1 MTICIFLCLCTSFP
15 SFCIAIHHGITPVRL
30 SSTLPNNSLIFSFPV
45 HISNWCLTE
54 NFASQS
60 LNLASCVL
68 VAIAEI
74 NVYGN
79 HFFQCKKYS
88 KMEAS
93 NQIWDGTHFIL
104 AKICIYAGITSS
116 QQDVITEPV
125 ILVQHNP
132 TCRPADMLVIL
143 KPTYATPLHMWSLLS
158 LVTKTMRER
167 SSMVKESNNEH
178 SFVLGK
184 QIIAALNNNST
195 ILLPFMV
202 DPHGGFPT
210 LCLPLSCFMQINHGT
225 RILLIS
231 LLEQHTILG
240 SPVPGPVKSLVQTS
254 IPFLHKKFVQQHSQ
268 TKLKKSL
275 LMIMNTHLLLDVT
288 LTLLFILL
296 LKNEAIT
303 HE

>member
-202 DPHGGFPT
+202 DPHGGQHFAFHY
-210 LCLPLSCFMQINHGT
+210 LASC
-225 RILLIS
+225 R
-231 LLEQHTILG
+231 
-240 SPVPGPVKSLVQTS
+240 
-254 IPFLHKKFVQQHSQ
+254 
-268 TKLKKSL
+268 
-275 LMIMNTHLLLDVT
+275 
-288 LTLLFILL
+288 
-296 LKNEAIT
+296 
-303 HE
+303 